1 MGIAKGGAQSPS
13 EATMS
18 EPLVMR
24 TLQLPASGSTPF
36 NAAPGA
42 GSEEGADFQALLA
55 QQLGAAATTGQPGM
69 TGQPGE
75 ASQPEDDVTRE
86 AASGQDAPT
95 VDPAALALPP
105 GVVAVQ
111 AVPAPGITLRT
122 LDAAAFADGAVE
134 AAETKAAAQWT
145 SAADAVAG
153 EAAAEVAV
161 EAEDPT
167 ITVDAM
173 RSQPEQA
180 AAGDA
185 AVRPD
190 PLAVPGMERRTEP
203 LLQPAAASG
212 SLPDEPVSIARRS
225 FASDVGERVLW
236 MATNNRQV
244 AELRVDPPQ
253 LGPVEVRLSISGE
266 QASLTLVAANAGVR
280 EALQA
285 SIPRLQD
292 MIQSIGLELGSV
304 SVGSDSSAQY
314 RQDDRQRDPG
324 SPRHDDATIIA
335 ETRTWAPSRMAV
347 GLVDTYA

>member
-1 MGIAKGGAQSPS
+1 
-13 EATMS
+13 MS

-36 NAAPGA
+36 NAAAAA

-55 QQLGAAATTGQPGM
+55 QQLGAAATGQPVV

-75 ASQPEDDVTRE
+75 APRPEDDVTRE
-86 AASGQDAPT
+86 AASGQDATP
-95 VDPAALALPP
+95 VDPSALALPP
-105 GVVAVQ
+105 GVAAAQ
-111 AVPAPGITLRT
+111 AVAAPGITLRT
-122 LDAAAFADGAVE
+122 LDAAGFADDAVE
-134 AAETKAAAQWT
+134 AAETNVAAQWT
-145 SAADAVAG
+145 SAAGAVAG
-153 EAAAEVAV
+153 EAAAAEVAV
-161 EAEDPT
+161 EAESPA

-173 RSQPEQA
+173 SRQPQL
-180 AAGDA
+180 AAGEDA
-185 AVRPD
+185 AVRHD
-190 PLAVPGMERRTEP
+190 PVALPGMERRTEP
-203 LLQPAAASG
+203 LQPAAAPAP
-212 SLPDEPVSIARRS
+212 LTEEPVSIARRS

-236 MATNNRQV
+236 MATNNRHI

-253 LGPVEVRLSISGE
+253 LGPVEMRLSISGE

-324 SPRHDDATIIA
+324 SQPRHDDAMGIG
-335 ETRTWAPSRMAV
+335 ETRAWMPSRMAV